1 MDTLIQ
7 DVRFG
12 FRQLLKA
19 PGFTAIAIL
28 SLTLGIGANTAIF
41 SLVNTVLF
49 RPFPVRNS
57 HELVS
62 IAVKGKNDSVQA
74 FSYPTYRDFRDRSE
88 VFTGIYLTRM
98 APMSLSLGGSNVR
111 VWGNLASGNY
121 FDVLGVSAIAGR
133 TFTPEEDK
141 NKLGHPVA
149 VISYGCWQRRFGGD
163 PAAIGRDILINNH
176 SFKIIGVTPD
186 GFKGT
191 DLIYTPEIWI
201 PMMMQPWIEPGGDFL
216 EKRGTQNSFAVGRL
230 KPGIT
235 KQQAE
240 AALNVLAQQL
250 AKEYPNDEEG
260 KTVELIPPGFIIPTF
275 RSAIVSFS
283 AVMMVAVGLV
293 LMIACVNLASL
304 LLARATDRRRE
315 IAVRLAIGASRWRI
329 IRQLLTENTLLAL
342 TGGLLGV
349 TLAAWLIDLVLAFKP
364 PIDIPIGL
372 ELALDWRVIAFSV
385 LVSLLTG
392 MIFGL
397 APAMQATS
405 PDLIPAL
412 KDATRAAGFRRSK
425 LRSGLVVAQLA
436 LSAVLLVAAGLVVR
450 ALQQVQTLNPGF
462 ETERGLIMS
471 FDLGLQGYDQARG
484 EQFQRQIIE
493 RLQSLPG
500 VRAAAITDLFPLSI
514 NYSNNNFYVE
524 GQPSERGAN
533 VPTAMVASVSA
544 NYLTTMNVPLLA
556 GRDFS
561 AQDTDKSTHIV
572 IVNEAFVHHFFPGL
586 KSLQDAVGKRIS
598 TRGTEGPWWQIAGV
612 TKTGKYWTLSEAPQP
627 FVYFP
632 LLQSPTI
639 SWNTLVVRT
648 ASDPLPLA
656 GAIRGE
662 FQKLDPTLP
671 VVDVKTITQHLGLSL
686 YPARVAAGLLGSFGL
701 LALVLAATGIYGVM
715 AYSVSQRTREI
726 GIRMALGASK
736 NDVLQM
742 VVRQG
747 MTLMLIGLTIG
758 LICAVGITR
767 LMASVLYGVS
777 STDVVAFAAVTL
789 LLVLVVFIACY
800 IPARRA
806 AKVDPMVALRY
817 E

>member
-28 SLTLGIGANTAIF
+28 SLALGIGANTAIF

-62 IAVKGKNDSVQA
+62 VSVKGKNDSVQA
-74 FSYPTYRDFRDRSE
+74 FSYPTYKDFRDRND
-88 VFTGIYLTRM
+88 VFSGLYLTRIVV
-98 APMSLSLGGSNVR
+98 MSLSLGGSNVR
-111 VWGNLASGNY
+111 IWGNLASGNY
-121 FDVLGVSAIAGR
+121 FEVLGVKAIAGR
-133 TFTPEEDK
+133 TFTPEDDK

-176 SFKIIGVTPD
+176 SFKIIGVAPD

-191 DLIYTPEIWI
+191 DVIYSPEVWV
-201 PMMMQPWIEPGGDFL
+201 PMMMQPWMEPGNSWLDD
-216 EKRGTQNSFAVGRL
+216 RGTQNCFAIGRL
-230 KPGIT
+230 KPGVT
-235 KQQAE
+235 RRQAE
-240 AALNVLAQQL
+240 ASLNALAQQL
-250 AKEYPNDEEG
+250 AKEYPNEEEG
-260 KTVELIPPGFIIPTF
+260 KTVELIPPGFIISTF

-283 AVMMVAVGLV
+283 AVLMVAVALV
-293 LMIACVNLASL
+293 LLIACVNLASL

-315 IAVRLAIGASRWRI
+315 VAVRLAIGASRWRI

-342 TGGLLGV
+342 AGGVFGV
-349 TLAAWLIDLVLAFKP
+349 MLAAWLIDLVLAFKP
-364 PIDIPIGL
+364 PIDIPLGID
-372 ELALDWRVIAFSV
+372 LALDWRVIGFSV
-385 LVSLLTG
+385 LASLLTG
-392 MIFGL
+392 LFFGL
-397 APAMQATS
+397 APALQATS
-405 PDLIPAL
+405 PDLVPAL
-412 KDATRAAGFRRSK
+412 KDATRAAGFRRSR
-425 LRSGLVVAQLA
+425 LRSTLVVAQLA

-462 ETERGLIMS
+462 ETEHGLLMS
-471 FDLGLQGYDQARG
+471 FDLSLQGYDQARG
-484 EQFQRQIIE
+484 EQFQRQLIE
-493 RLQSLPG
+493 RIQALPG

-514 NYSNNNFYVE
+514 NNSNNNFFVE

-544 NYLTTMNVPLLA
+544 NYLTTMNIPLLA

-561 AQDTDKSTHIV
+561 EQDTDKSTPVV
-572 IVNEAFVHHFFPGL
+572 IVNEAFVNRFLPGL
-586 KSLQDAVGKRIS
+586 QSLQQAIGKRIS
-598 TRGTEGPWWQIAGV
+598 TRGPEGPWRQIAGV

-632 LLQSPTI
+632 LRQSPNI

-648 ASDPLPLA
+648 VSDPLPLA
-656 GAIRGE
+656 GAIRSE
-662 FQKLDPTLP
+662 FQKLDPGLP
-671 VVDVKTITQHLGLSL
+671 VVDVKTIRQHLGLSL

-726 GIRMALGASK
+726 GIRMALGANK

-747 MTLMLIGLTIG
+747 MTLMLIGLGIG
-758 LICAVGITR
+758 LVCAVAVTR
-767 LMASVLYGVS
+767 LMASVLYGIS

-789 LLVLVVFIACY
+789 LLVLVVFVACY

>member
-1 MDTLIQ
+1 MDTLLH
-7 DVRFG
+7 DLRFG
-12 FRQLLKA
+12 LRQLLKA

-28 SLTLGIGANTAIF
+28 SLALGIGANTAIF
-41 SLVNTVLF
+41 SLVNTVLL

-57 HELVS
+57 HELRS
-62 IAVKGKNDSVQA
+62 IAVRGKNDSIQA
-74 FSYPTYRDFRDRSE
+74 FAYPTYRDFRDRNE
-88 VFTGIYLTRM
+88 VFTGVCLTRI
-98 APMSLSLGGSNVR
+98 APMSLSLGGNNLR

-121 FDVLGVSAIAGR
+121 FDLLGVSAIAGR
-133 TFTPEEDK
+133 LFTQADDQ
-141 NKLGHPVA
+141 NRLGHPVA

-191 DLIYTPEIWI
+191 DVIYTPEIWI

-216 EKRGTQNSFAVGRL
+216 DNRSTQNCFAVGRL
-230 KPGIT
+230 KPGVT
-235 KQQAE
+235 KRQAE
-240 AALNVLAQQL
+240 ASLNLLAQQL
-250 AKEYPNDEEG
+250 AKEYPNEEEG
-260 KTVELIPPGFIIPTF
+260 KIIELIPPGFIIPTL
-275 RSAIVSFS
+275 RSAFVSFS
-283 AVMMVAVGLV
+283 AVLMVAVALA
-293 LMIACVNLASL
+293 LLIACVNLASL

-315 IAVRLAIGASRWRI
+315 VAIRLAIGASRWRI

-342 TGGLLGV
+342 AGGLLGV

-364 PIDIPIGL
+364 PLDIPLGI
-372 ELALDWRVIAFSV
+372 ELSLDWRVIGFSV

-392 MIFGL
+392 LFFGL

-405 PDLIPAL
+405 PDLVPAL
-412 KDATRAAGFRRSK
+412 KDATRAAGFRHSR

-450 ALQQVQTLNPGF
+450 ALQQVQTLDPGF

-471 FDLGLQGYDQARG
+471 FDLRLQGYDEARG
-484 EQFQRQIIE
+484 RQFQRQLVERIE
-493 RLQSLPG
+493 SLPG
-500 VRAAAITDLFPLSI
+500 VRSAALTDLFPLSL
-514 NYSNNNFYVE
+514 NYSNNSFFVE
-524 GQPSERGAN
+524 GQPAERGAN
-533 VPTAMVASVSA
+533 VPSAMVASVSV
-544 NYLTTMNVPLLA
+544 NYLTTMNIPLLA
-556 GRDFS
+556 GRNFS
-561 AQDTDKSTHIV
+561 EQDTDQSTRVV

-586 KSLQDAVGKRIS
+586 NSVQDAIGKRIS
-598 TRGTEGPWWQIAGV
+598 ARAEGPWRQIAGV
-612 TKTGKYWTLSEAPQP
+612 AKTGKYWTLSEAPQP

-632 LLQSPTI
+632 MLQSPAI

-648 ASDPLPLA
+648 ASDPQPLA
-656 GAIRGE
+656 GAIRSE
-662 FQKLDPTLP
+662 FQKLDATLP
-671 VVDVKTITQHLGLSL
+671 VVDVKTITGHLGLSL

-715 AYSVSQRTREI
+715 SYSVAQRTREL
-726 GIRMALGASK
+726 GIRMALGAQQS
-736 NDVLQM
+736 DVLRM

-747 MTLMLIGLTIG
+747 MTLMLIGLG
-758 LICAVGITR
+758 LGLVCAAAVTR
-767 LMASVLYGVS
+767 LMASLLYGVS
-777 STDVVAFAAVTL
+777 ATDVVAFVAVTL
-789 LLVLVVFIACY
+789 LLALVVFIACY